1 MKTRFKI
8 VCIVAVLLLGYSCS
22 KSDLDKG
29 IDCFGE
35 SFFMKFKNKTDPEN
49 AKKVD
54 FVVEYTGNYEFKSVK
69 WTFGDG
75 TTETTTNTTIS
86 HIYTAAGTYT
96 VRADI
101 TIQDGKAACTASPT
115 RSIII
120 N

>member
-1 MKTRFKI
+1 MKTKFKI
-8 VCIVAVLLLGYSCS
+8 LFIATVLLLGFSCS

-35 SFFMKFKNKTDPEN
+35 SFFMKFKHTTDPVN

-54 FVVEYTGNYEFKSVK
+54 FVVDYTGSYEFKSVT

-75 TTETTTNTTIS
+75 TTETTNSKIIS
-86 HIYTAAGTYT
+86 HTYTTAGTYN
-96 VRADI
+96 VKADI
-101 TIQDGKAACTASPT
+101 TIQDGKAACTASPIKSVT
-115 RSIII
+115 V